1 MGREQRTSSAVLPT
15 WLTYTMASTRPYGNI
30 NSLPKSCPHYLGVI
44 PASTCSAAARSRRYA
59 VPQLNHMRSSGRS
72 WSIAHSTL
80 TPPLTPR
87 LAPGGLAHEHT

>member
-15 WLTYTMASTRPYGNI
+15 RLTYTMASTTPYGNI

-59 VPQLNHMRSSGRS
+59 VPQLTHMRSSGRS
-72 WSIAHSTL
+72 WSIAQSA
-80 TPPLTPR
+80 LTPR